1 MYFIY
6 TLRSYHH
13 ILLKSICLVLLFL
26 SINHKGFAQST
37 LNDVGFNGQFFIS
50 YEYDRA
56 QEVISNEF
64 SLKRGYIT
72 FRKQLKDRLEVRFTQ
87 DVTIDQQGDGAG
99 DIELRLKYALANYSF
114 NDVGP
119 FTSINVEAGVVHRP
133 WIDFEQDINDYRA
146 QNSMMLDQ
154 TDIISSA
161 DFGLQFSAGIGEELD
176 QASRRGLNSN
186 PARYGSIAVGI
197 YNGGGYSSLEQNSNK
212 VIEGR
217 LTLRPFPDQL
227 AGLQF
232 SLFGAHGKGNLSES
246 PDFSMAGTALSFES
260 ARLNVMLQGAQSL
273 GDSDGNFIIPETNEP
288 YKLRGWSFFSEADPF
303 RSPIHFT
310 FRYDNLYNRDLNQIA
325 HRQWIGGIAYVMENR
340 SKIIFDV
347 SRQENEFLNES
358 TEFTRFEVVA
368 EIRF

>member
-1 MYFIY
+1 M
-6 TLRSYHH
+6 TLTSV
-13 ILLKSICLVLLFL
+13 CLVLLFL
-26 SINHKGFAQST
+26 SINPKSFAQNA

-50 YEYDRA
+50 YEYDRT
-56 QEVISNEF
+56 QETNINEF
-64 SLKRGYIT
+64 SIKRGYIT
-72 FRKQLKDRLEVRFTQ
+72 FRKHVKNRLEVRFTQ

-114 NDVGP
+114 NDIGP

-161 DFGLQFSAGIGEELD
+161 DFGLQFSAGIGENLERES
-176 QASRRGLNSN
+176 ARGLNSN
-186 PARYGSIAVGI
+186 PARYGSFAIGV
-197 YNGGGYSSLEQNSNK
+197 YNGGGYASLEQNSNK
-212 VIEGR
+212 VVEGR

-227 AGLQF
+227 AGLQL

-260 ARLNVMLQGAQSL
+260 SRLNVMLQGAHSF
-273 GDSDGNFIIPETNEP
+273 GDSAGNYIVPNTNDP
-288 YKLRGWSFFSEADPF
+288 YNLRGWSIFTEADPF

-310 FRYDNLYNRDLNQIA
+310 FRYDNLYNQDLNQVA

-340 SKIIFDV
+340 SKLIFDV

-358 TEFTRFEVVA
+358 SEFTRFEIVA